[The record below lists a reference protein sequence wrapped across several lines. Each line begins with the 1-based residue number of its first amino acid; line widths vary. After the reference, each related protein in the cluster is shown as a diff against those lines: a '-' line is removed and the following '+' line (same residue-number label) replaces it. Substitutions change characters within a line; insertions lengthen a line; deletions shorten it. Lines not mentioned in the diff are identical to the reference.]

1 MSVELVFQ
9 FVYPF
14 FIIITLVWFVTFSVN
29 LLFVIFSFII
39 IMGTIRGMFGFFRTG
54 QIQFF
59 HYSMYVFLY
68 ILFLIPSKLWAL
80 VTLWN
85 NEWGT
90 SSRFIRY
97 QNILKAMHAIVW
109 AVGLI
114 LYLTAFLI
122 KFLVFD
128 KMKI

>member
-1 MSVELVFQ
+1 
-9 FVYPF
+9 
-14 FIIITLVWFVTFSVN
+14 
-29 LLFVIFSFII
+29 
-39 IMGTIRGMFGFFRTG
+39 MGTVRGMFGFFRTG
-54 QIQFF
+54 QVQFF

-97 QNILKAMHAIVW
+97 QNVLKAIHAIVW
-109 AVGLI
+109 AIGLV
-114 LYLTAFLI
+114 LYLSVFFV
-122 KFLVFD
+122 KFMAFD
-128 KMKI
+128 KM